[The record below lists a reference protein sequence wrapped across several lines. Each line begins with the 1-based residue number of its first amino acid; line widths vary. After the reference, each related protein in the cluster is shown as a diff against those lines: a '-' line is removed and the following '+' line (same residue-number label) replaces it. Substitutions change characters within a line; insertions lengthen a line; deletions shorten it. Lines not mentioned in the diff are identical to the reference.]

1 MLNLRLG
8 FKIYD
13 NDWFLRYRLT
23 PEGAADLLARMGAT
37 FVITQSRFLPMQDS
51 AVESAVRDAD
61 GRYAT
66 LDDVAFRHALRE
78 RDIAYFGCLNICFD
92 PAFSSAHPELLP
104 CDQFGRVEEKQDW
117 YIGMPPDREQ
127 NIAHKIGLLQKAV
140 SALDPDGIHLGFVRW
155 PGFWEIW
162 LPDVDRSAMPEYSY
176 DPQTLRRFC
185 EATGADVPFENAEV
199 ASRLI
204 GQRYR
209 AQWRGWKC
217 DVTATMIGTIRDAV
231 QKKRP
236 DTPIAINTL
245 PFFQSDSDFDNAV
258 EEVFGQDIARL
269 SEVVDIFEV
278 MSYHQILRRNA
289 TWPAA
294 IGGNIKQRTS
304 KRAICTLQAKAIYLD
319 GMHAGRGRSAT
330 ISSDEFCEAVDAL
343 EDSIVDGMCIFT
355 FSQLLEMAE
364 TTEGKRMI
372 ERLTLFRR

>member
-13 NDWFLRYRLT
+13 NDWFLRYRFS
-23 PEGAADLLARMGAT
+23 PEAAADLLAWMGAT

-51 AVESAVRDAD
+51 AVESAVRDAA

-66 LDDVAFRHALRE
+66 LDDVAFRNALRD
-78 RDIAYFGCLNICFD
+78 RGIAYFGCLNICFD
-92 PAFSSAHPELLP
+92 PAFSTAHPELLP
-104 CDQFGRVEEKQDW
+104 RDQFGRVEEKQDW

-127 NIAHKIGLLQKAV
+127 NIEHKIGVLEKAV

-162 LPDVDRSAMPEYSY
+162 LPDVDRSAMPEYSF
-176 DPQTLRRFC
+176 DRQTLRRFC
-185 EATGADVPFENAEV
+185 EATGADVPDENAEV

-209 AQWRGWKC
+209 AQWRSWKC
-217 DVTATMIGTIRDAV
+217 DVTTAMIARIRDAV

-236 DTPIAINTL
+236 GTPIAINTL
-245 PFFQSDSDFDNAV
+245 PFFQSDFDNAV

-269 SEVVDIFEV
+269 SEAVDIFEV

-294 IGGNIKQRTS
+294 IGSNIKHRTS
-304 KRAICTLQAKAIYLD
+304 KRAICTLQAKAIYLE

-330 ISSDEFCEAVDAL
+330 ISSDEFCTAVDAL

-364 TTEGKRMI
+364 TAEGKRI
-372 ERLTLFRR
+372 IDRLTRFRR

>member
-13 NDWFLRYRLT
+13 NDWFLRYHLT
-23 PEGAADLLARMGAT
+23 PEAAADLLARMGVT
-37 FVITQSRFLPMQDS
+37 FVITQSRYLPMQDS
-51 AVESAVRDAD
+51 AVESAVRDAE

-78 RDIAYFGCLNICFD
+78 RGIAYLGCLNICFD
-92 PAFSSAHPELLP
+92 PAFSAAHPELLP

-117 YIGMPPDREQ
+117 YIGIPPDREE
-127 NIAHKIGLLQKAV
+127 NIEHKIDLLEKAV
-140 SALDPDGIHLGFVRW
+140 AALDPDGIHLGFVRW

-162 LPDVDRSAMPEYSY
+162 LPDVDRSAMPDYGY
-176 DPQTLRRFC
+176 DPCTLRRFC
-185 EATGADVPFENAEV
+185 EATGADVPVENAEV

-209 AQWRGWKC
+209 VQWLSWKC
-217 DVTATMIGTIRDAV
+217 DVTTAMIARIRDAV

-236 DTPIAINTL
+236 DTAIAINTL
-245 PFFQSDSDFDNAV
+245 PFFQSDFDNAV

-269 SEVVDIFEV
+269 SDVVDIFEV

-289 TWPAA
+289 AWPAA
-294 IGGNIKQRTS
+294 IGSDIKRRTS
-304 KRAICTLQAKAIYLD
+304 RWAICTLQAKAIYLE

-330 ISSDEFCEAVDAL
+330 ISSDEFCAAVDAL
-343 EDSIVDGMCIFT
+343 EDSVVNGVCIFT

-372 ERLTLFRR
+372 ERLTRFRR